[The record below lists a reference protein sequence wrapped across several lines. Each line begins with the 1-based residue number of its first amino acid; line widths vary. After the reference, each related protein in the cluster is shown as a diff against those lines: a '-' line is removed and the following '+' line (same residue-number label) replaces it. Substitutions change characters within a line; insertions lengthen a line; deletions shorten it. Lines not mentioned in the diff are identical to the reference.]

1 MENILLEATDKTPRI
16 EGDLEKGTFS
26 IEGRCLPENAKIFYT
41 PILDWLELL
50 SDSKAELIRVDLAI
64 EYYNTSTSKVLLE
77 IFKRFKDLSDT
88 KNVEMYWH
96 YEDDDIEMM
105 EIGENFR
112 DLVGDFVHVQSNL
125 ANN

>member
-1 MENILLEATDKTPRI
+1 M
-16 EGDLEKGTFS
+16 
-26 IEGRCLPENAKIFYT
+26 
-41 PILDWLELL
+41 DWLELL